1 MSTILGPDQAEG
13 LRKMMGNFPKTKTQI
28 IAITSGKGGV
38 GKTSFALNLGI
49 CLANMKDNPK
59 KVIVFDAD
67 LGLANIHVLL
77 GLIPKHNLFHVI
89 KGQKKM
95 SDIIYKTEMGIDI
108 IGGASGFTQLANL
121 NDDEKQNLID
131 AMKEISYADYIIIDT
146 SAGISKNV
154 ISFVVAAHETIV
166 ITTPE
171 PTSMTDAYGIIKAI
185 VTESDNPNI
194 KLVLN
199 RVKTNAEANKVAK
212 KIIDICAQFLN
223 IKIDNFGFIYEDPI
237 IGESVRKQTPFT
249 ILNPHSG
256 VAICVNHIACRLMNM
271 DISQENTGWS
281 RFMSKFFRS
290 RTSTI

>member
-1 MSTILGPDQAEG
+1 MSTLLGPDQAEG
-13 LRKMMGNFPKTKTQI
+13 LRRMMGEFPGTKTRI

-49 CLANMKDNPK
+49 SLANMKENPK

-67 LGLANIHVLL
+67 LGLANIHVLI
-77 GLIPKHNLFHVI
+77 GLIPKYNLYHVI

-95 SDIIYKTEMGIDI
+95 NEIIYKTELGVDI

-121 NDDEKQNLID
+121 NDEEKQNLID
-131 AMKEISYADYIIIDT
+131 AIKEISYADYIIIDT

-154 ISFVVAAHETIV
+154 LSFILAAHETIV

-185 VTESDNPNI
+185 VTESESPNI

-199 RVKTNAEANKVAK
+199 RVRTIVEANKVSK

-223 IKIDNFGFIYEDPI
+223 IKIDNFGFIFEDPL

-249 ILNPHSG
+249 IYNPHSN
-256 VAICVNHIACRLMNM
+256 VSQCINHIARRVMNM
-271 DISQENTGWS
+271 KISEDHSGWQKFLNVFFKS
-281 RFMSKFFRS
+281 RE
-290 RTSTI
+290 

>member
-1 MSTILGPDQAEG
+1 MSTLLGPDQAEG
-13 LRKMMGNFPKTKTQI
+13 LRRMMGEYPSTNTQI

-49 CLANMKDNPK
+49 SLANMKDNPK

-67 LGLANIHVLL
+67 LGLANVHVLM
-77 GLIPKHNLFHVI
+77 GLIPKYNLYHVI

-95 SDIIYKTEMGIDI
+95 SEIIYKTELGVDI

-121 NDDEKQNLID
+121 GDEEKQNLIE

-154 ISFVVAAHETIV
+154 LSFVIAAHETIV

-185 VTESDNPNI
+185 VTESDTPNI

-199 RVKTNAEANKVAK
+199 RVRNIVEANKVSR

-223 IKIDNFGFIYEDPI
+223 IKIDNFGFIFEDPI
-237 IGESVRKQTPFT
+237 IGEAVRKQTPFT
-249 ILNPHSG
+249 VYNPHSS
-256 VAICVNHIACRLMNM
+256 VSLCINHIARRVLNM
-271 DISQENTGWS
+271 AYSEEHTGWQ
-281 RFMSKFFRS
+281 KFFGVFFKDRE
-290 RTSTI
+290 